1 MFDIKNPKKSFYVS
15 FPTSIAEVTKDY
27 FNNLLGNIKLQ
38 EHYCIVALCFKEKVS
53 NLALNLRGDRKNTT
67 SSLTPIIAKIAENN
81 DCNYKQMDIAV
92 IDRTNLERG
101 IHLPMN
107 NNWIGVTGF
116 ERYVD
121 NNLALLN
128 QLANGAYWKE
138 ISKTTP
144 EIILVE
150 FKILPIR
157 DIVAVR
163 GDDVPSGCIYTHR
176 EDAEKIIN

>member
-27 FNNLLGNIKLQ
+27 FDNLLGNIKLQ

-53 NLALNLRGDRKNTT
+53 NLALNLRDRRNTT
-67 SSLTPIIAKIAENN
+67 SNITPIIAKIAEDNE
-81 DCNYKQMDIAV
+81 CNYRQMEIAV
-92 IDRTNLERG
+92 VDRTNLERG

-116 ERYVD
+116 EKYLD
-121 NNLALLN
+121 GNLTLIN
-128 QLANGAYWKE
+128 QLANGDYWKKTN
-138 ISKTTP
+138 KTTP
-144 EIILVE
+144 EIVLVE

-157 DIVAVR
+157 DIVAARVNN
-163 GDDVPSGCIYTHR
+163 VSSSCIYSHK
-176 EDAEKIIN
+176 EDAEEIVN

>member
-15 FPTSIAEVTKDY
+15 FPTSITEVTKDY
-27 FNNLLGNIKLQ
+27 FDNLLGNIKLQ

-53 NLALNLRGDRKNTT
+53 NLALNLRDRRNTT
-67 SSLTPIIAKIAENN
+67 SNVTPIIAKIAEDNE
-81 DCNYKQMDIAV
+81 CNYKQMNVAV
-92 IDRTNLERG
+92 VDRTNLERG

-107 NNWIGVTGF
+107 NNWIGVAGF
-116 ERYVD
+116 ERYID
-121 NNLALLN
+121 NNLTLIN
-128 QLANGAYWKE
+128 QLANGSYWKE
-138 ISKTTP
+138 VSKTTP

-163 GDDVPSGCIYTHR
+163 GDDVPSGCIYTHIT
-176 EDAEKIIN
+176 DAEKVVN

>member
-15 FPTSIAEVTKDY
+15 FPTSIEEVTKDY
-27 FNNLLGNIKLQ
+27 FDSLLGDIKLQ
-38 EHYCIVALCFKEKVS
+38 EHYCIVALCFKEKLS
-53 NLALNLRGDRKNTT
+53 NLALNVRDRRNTT
-67 SSLTPIIAKIAENN
+67 SNVTPIIAKIAEDN
-81 DCNYKQMDIAV
+81 DCHYKQMDIAV
-92 IDRTNLERG
+92 VDRTNLERG

-107 NNWIGVTGF
+107 HNWIGVAGF
-116 ERYVD
+116 ERYID
-121 NNLALLN
+121 NNLNLIN
-128 QLANGAYWKE
+128 QLANGTYWKE

-163 GDDVPSGCIYTHR
+163 GNNVPSCCLYAHKL
-176 EDAEKIIN
+176 DAEEVVN

>member
-15 FPTSIAEVTKDY
+15 FPTSIAEVTKGY
-27 FNNLLGNIKLQ
+27 FDSLLGDIKLQ

-53 NLALNLRGDRKNTT
+53 TLALNIRDRRNTT
-67 SSLTPIIAKIAENN
+67 SNITPIIAKIAEDNE
-81 DCNYKQMDIAV
+81 CHYKQMEVAV
-92 IDRTNLERG
+92 VDRTNLERG

-107 NNWIGVTGF
+107 NNWIGVAGF
-116 ERYVD
+116 EKYLD
-121 NNLALLN
+121 GNLILIN
-128 QLANGAYWKE
+128 QLANGTYWKE

-144 EIILVE
+144 EIVLVE

-163 GDDVPSGCIYTHR
+163 GNNVPSTCIYTHKT
-176 EDAEKIIN
+176 DAEEVFN

>member
-27 FNNLLGNIKLQ
+27 FDNLLGNIKLQ

-53 NLALNLRGDRKNTT
+53 NLALNLRDRRNTT
-67 SSLTPIIAKIAENN
+67 SNITPIIAKIAEDNE
-81 DCNYKQMDIAV
+81 CNYKQMEIAV
-92 IDRTNLERG
+92 VDRTNLERG

-107 NNWIGVTGF
+107 NNWIGVAGF
-116 ERYVD
+116 EKYLD
-121 NNLALLN
+121 GNLTLIN
-128 QLANGAYWKE
+128 QLANGTYWKE
-138 ISKTTP
+138 TDKTTP

-163 GDDVPSGCIYTHR
+163 ENNVSSICIYTYKP
-176 EDAEKIIN
+176 DAEKVFN

>member
-15 FPTSIAEVTKDY
+15 FPTSIAEVTKGY
-27 FNNLLGNIKLQ
+27 FDSLLGDIKLQ

-53 NLALNLRGDRKNTT
+53 TLALNIRDRRNTT
-67 SSLTPIIAKIAENN
+67 SNITPIIAKIAEDNE
-81 DCNYKQMDIAV
+81 CHYKQMEIAV
-92 IDRTNLERG
+92 VDRTNLERG

-107 NNWIGVTGF
+107 NNWIGVAGF
-116 ERYVD
+116 EKYLD
-121 NNLALLN
+121 GNLALIN
-128 QLANGAYWKE
+128 QLASGAYWKE
-138 ISKTTP
+138 TNKTTP

-163 GDDVPSGCIYTHR
+163 ANNVPNTCIYTHKT
-176 EDAEKIIN
+176 DAEEIFN